1 MKSGFGAHRHQTAG
15 VPVARDLR
23 ARKQASG
30 APRSDCAWRRTPPPS
45 RDISSSS
52 LNHRGPVRRR
62 SELRMPHRL
71 ASDGPLCYAAG
82 GSRFGCNGPA
92 CSAPSTTLSRR
103 ARLRK
108 IIPRQVATISCMR
121 LVNTPMAPATCSV
134 WSESPGVCARDV
146 LGRRAARPPFSST
159 CSKIALTGCSVASGP
174 SAASLGLPDERRKAS
189 VEAFVVKNTEKKLF
203 YRIRLS

>member
-1 MKSGFGAHRHQTAG
+1 ME
-15 VPVARDLR
+15 
-23 ARKQASG
+23 
-30 APRSDCAWRRTPPPS
+30 C
-45 RDISSSS
+45 
-52 LNHRGPVRRR
+52 GPVRRR
-62 SELRMPHRL
+62 SQLRMPHRL

-134 WSESPGVCARDV
+134 WSESPGVRARDV
-146 LGRRAARPPFSST
+146 RGRRAARPPFSST
-159 CSKIALTGCSVASGP
+159 CSKIALTGCSVASSP
-174 SAASLGLPDERRKAS
+174 SAASLVLPDERRRVSFDFGATSPEGPHLKCEVSAS
-189 VEAFVVKNTEKKLF
+189 PPSPAVVHA
-203 YRIRLS
+203 LSGSAHGLVG